1 MKLIKTEKGRE
12 ALRSRDPDLAPRE
25 RQIVILANGT
35 HSRES
40 IQELVA
46 RDIGPELHRLLQ
58 SGYLEERAGAGHAA
72 HQVSHPHQTLPSIGF
87 ATAAAGANHLS
98 GQPKTQAQDQ
108 QQLSRRS
115 LAGTKMYIVDML
127 QLLRDMDA
135 SSMAVSVHS
144 SQGEMEFIENVV
156 AAARFI
162 TEKCGPS
169 YGLRVVNKLR
179 ETVPEVHLTAF
190 HALAYDI
197 EAIGAN
203 S

>member
-12 ALRSRDPDLAPRE
+12 ALRSRDPYLAPIE
-25 RQIVILANGT
+25 RQIVILANGS

-40 IQELVA
+40 IQELMA

-58 SGYLEERAGAGHAA
+58 SGYLEEHAGASHAA
-72 HQVSHPHQTLPSIGF
+72 HQTSHTHQTISPIGF
-87 ATAAAGANHLS
+87 AIPAVGTNHPS
-98 GQPKTQAQDQ
+98 GQPKTQVQDQ

-190 HALAYDI
+190 HALAFDI
-197 EAIGAN
+197 EAIGVN
-203 S
+203 P

>member
-12 ALRSRDPDLAPRE
+12 ALRSRDPYLAPRE

-40 IQELVA
+40 IQELMA

-58 SGYLEERAGAGHAA
+58 SGYLEEGAGANHVA
-72 HQVSHPHQTLPSIGF
+72 HQVSHSQQTIPPIGF
-87 ATAAAGANHLS
+87 ATPAVRANHPS

-190 HALAYDI
+190 HALAFDI

-203 S
+203 P